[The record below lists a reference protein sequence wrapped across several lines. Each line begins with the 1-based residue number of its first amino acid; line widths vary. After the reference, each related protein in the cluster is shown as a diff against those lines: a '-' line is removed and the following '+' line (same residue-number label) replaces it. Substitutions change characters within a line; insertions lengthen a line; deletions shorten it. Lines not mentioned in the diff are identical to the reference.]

1 MLQLEVEGVQFA
13 LLLAP
18 ADEAPN
24 GLLADVVHNLPS
36 LLGQLLL
43 HALPSQLVPV
53 NADFWH
59 Y

>member
-18 ADEAPN
+18 AGEAPN
-24 GLLADVVHNLPS
+24 GLLADVVRKLPS

-43 HALPSQLVPV
+43 DALSSQLVPV
-53 NADFWH
+53 NTDFWH